1 MQTAVISQ
9 TASVEIFV
17 SYTKTADTNNR
28 HSTLKIFLP
37 MNANNRTIK
46 INTEE
51 KNILSSL
58 FNDEEYLAEN
68 PDVAAAGIDPLEHYL
83 TFGFAEER
91 SIGDNFDPDYYLTR
105 NPDVAAAGIDPLE
118 HYLTSGFTEGRLA
131 KNNFSIEILYRAGTE
146 NFTPEMKAEIEAA
159 ADTWEDAI
167 LQSTFK
173 RGHTLEI
180 FVGGRELEERNIQD
194 EADPFNGKAPVAQA
208 ALLPDGLK
216 IDVNGNSLPTKGVSI
231 INTNADKLQELE
243 DNPDLFNK
251 VMVHEFGHVMG
262 IGGLWQENDLIEP
275 ITGVYR
281 SDTNAGEAYHR
292 LYNTDG
298 DIPLAT
304 DGESGISGHW
314 DEEIFGNELMTPQK
328 ESLGISM
335 PLSEITLGSL
345 EDIGWNVFEGAAEP
359 FPDFDTNA
367 SLGFN
372 PL

>member
-1 MQTAVISQ
+1 MGI
-9 TASVEIFV
+9 
-17 SYTKTADTNNR
+17 
-28 HSTLKIFLP
+28 
-37 MNANNRTIK
+37 
-46 INTEE
+46 EE
-51 KNILSSL
+51 ENVLRSL

-68 PDVAAAGIDPLEHYL
+68 PDVAAAGIDPLEHYVA
-83 TFGFAEER
+83 FGYQEGR

-105 NPDVAAAGIDPLE
+105 NPDVAAAGVDPLE

-131 KNNFSIEILYRAGTE
+131 KNNFSIEISYESGTE

-167 LQSTFK
+167 LQSTFEG
-173 RGHTLEI
+173 GHTLEI
-180 FVGGRELEERNIQD
+180 AVSGRELEEQNNRN
-194 EADPFNGKAPVAQA
+194 EADPFNGKAPVAIGGP
-208 ALLPDGLK
+208 LPEGLK
-216 IDVNGNSLPTKGVSI
+216 IDANGKLLPTEGISI
-231 INTNADKLQELE
+231 VNTNADKLQELE

-262 IGGLWQENDLIEP
+262 FGGLWEQNDLIDP

-281 SDTNAGEAYHR
+281 SDTNAGEAFQR
-292 LYNTDG
+292 LLNKSG
-298 DIPLAT
+298 DIPLAS

-328 ESLGISM
+328 EFLGISM

-345 EDIGWNVFEGAAEP
+345 KDIGWNVFDGAAEP
-359 FPDFDTNA
+359 FPDLNTNA

-372 PL
+372 PS